1 MKSFETNKIIQIA
14 SNQDLTDKEK
24 LDIVSSSFKVLSD
37 LTTDMMVGTIYK
49 IKIGDTDVTET
60 RFIKEFIENS
70 DKTIY
75 DTVQKHINDL
85 KEQNEIKPLT
95 IRTTL
100 DQQEAGAP
108 ESFEV
113 PINFDQST
121 FFA

>member
-1 MKSFETNKIIQIA
+1 
-14 SNQDLTDKEK
+14 
-24 LDIVSSSFKVLSD
+24 
-37 LTTDMMVGTIYK
+37 MVGTIYK